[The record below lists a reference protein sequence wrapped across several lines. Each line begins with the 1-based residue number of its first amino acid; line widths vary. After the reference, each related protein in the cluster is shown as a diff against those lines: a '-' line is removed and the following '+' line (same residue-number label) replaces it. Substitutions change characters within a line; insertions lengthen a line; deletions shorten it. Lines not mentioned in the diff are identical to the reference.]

1 MGKMQQSSFK
11 LETFWGLNTERQFQ
25 VSSRFKSAR
34 QLETRYL
41 LQNKMTQLSLVDE
54 MRSLRGQSQEKARNN
69 KIRVN
74 PTFL

>member
-1 MGKMQQSSFK
+1 MQQSSFK

-54 MRSLRGQSQEKARNN
+54 MRSFKGSVSGESKEQQN
-69 KIRVN
+69 
-74 PTFL
+74 